1 MEKSGWLNINK
12 PVGWTSTK
20 VVSVL
25 KRLLKPKKIG
35 HGGTLD
41 PFASGV
47 LPICINSATKTVE
60 YMMDHDKTYLFHLT
74 FGSETDTY
82 DIDGEVINKDNKIPT
97 ENDILK
103 IIPEFIGK
111 IKQVPP
117 KYSALKIN
125 GKRACD
131 IMRDGGEVE
140 IQEREIEIL
149 NLKYNGFVNENTAE
163 FVVDCSR
170 GTYIRTLGVDIA
182 KKLNCLGFISK
193 LTRLRVGDFYIDNS
207 LQIDGDA
214 DVDFIKNQLIS
225 INNVLKFDS
234 VLCSDEEIAKLSNG
248 IMIDKDI
255 KENTVYKIIDK
266 NNNVLFLGEKYKNKM
281 KTIKSFH

>member
-47 LPICINSATKTVE
+47 LPICINSATKIVE

-82 DIDGEVINKDNKIPT
+82 DIDGEVVNKNDKIPT

-163 FVVDCSR
+163 FIVDCSR

-207 LQIDGDA
+207 SQIDGDV

-225 INNVLKFDS
+225 IDDVLKFDS

-255 KENTVYKIIDK
+255 KENTIYKIIDK

>member
-12 PVGWTSTK
+12 PVGWTSTG
-20 VVSVL
+20 VVSAL

-74 FGSETDTY
+74 FGSETNTY
-82 DIDGEVINKDNKIPT
+82 DIDGKVVNKDDKIPT

-103 IIPEFIGK
+103 IISEFIGK
-111 IKQVPP
+111 IKQIPP

-149 NLKYNGFVNENTAE
+149 NLKYNGFVNENTVE
-163 FVVDCSR
+163 FIVDCSR

-207 LQIDGDA
+207 LRVDGDM
-214 DVDFIKNQLIS
+214 DVNFIRNQLIS
-225 INNVLKFDS
+225 INDVLRFDS

-255 KENTVYKIIDK
+255 KENTIYKIIDK
-266 NNNVLFLGEKYKNKM
+266 NNDVLFLGEKYKNKM

>member
-74 FGSETDTY
+74 FGSETDPY
-82 DIDGEVINKDNKIPT
+82 DIDGEIVNKDDKIPT

-149 NLKYNGFVNENTAE
+149 NLKYNGFVNENAAE

-207 LQIDGDA
+207 LQIDGDVN
-214 DVDFIKNQLIS
+214 VDFIKNQLIS
-225 INNVLKFDS
+225 INDVLKFDS
-234 VLCSDEEIAKLSNG
+234 ILCSDEEIAKLSNG

>member
-82 DIDGEVINKDNKIPT
+82 DIDGEVVNKDDKIPT

-111 IKQVPP
+111 IKQIPP
-117 KYSALKIN
+117 KYSALKIH

-163 FVVDCSR
+163 FVIYCSR

-207 LQIDGDA
+207 LQIDGDV

-225 INNVLKFDS
+225 INDVLKFDS

>member
-207 LQIDGDA
+207 LQIDGDV
-214 DVDFIKNQLIS
+214 DVDFIKDQLIS
-225 INNVLKFDS
+225 INDVLKFDS
-234 VLCSDEEIAKLSNG
+234 ILCSDEEIAKLSNG

>member
-12 PVGWTSTK
+12 PIGWTSTK

-47 LPICINSATKTVE
+47 LPICINSATKIVE

-111 IKQVPP
+111 IKQIPP

-207 LQIDGDA
+207 LQIDGSV

-225 INNVLKFDS
+225 INDVLKFDS

-255 KENTVYKIIDK
+255 KENTIYKIIDK
-266 NNNVLFLGEKYKNKM
+266 NNDVLFLGEKYKNKM

>member
-41 PFASGV
+41 PFASAV

-74 FGSETDTY
+74 FGIETDTY
-82 DIDGEVINKDNKIPT
+82 DIDGEVVNKDDKIPT

-207 LQIDGDA
+207 LQIDGDV

-225 INNVLKFDS
+225 INDVLKFDS

>member
-82 DIDGEVINKDNKIPT
+82 DIDGEIVNKDDKIPT

-149 NLKYNGFVNENTAE
+149 NLKYNGFVNENAAE

-207 LQIDGDA
+207 LQIDGDVN
-214 DVDFIKNQLIS
+214 VDFIKNQLIS
-225 INNVLKFDS
+225 INDVLKFDS
-234 VLCSDEEIAKLSNG
+234 ILCSDEEIAKLSNG

>member
-82 DIDGEVINKDNKIPT
+82 DIDGEVVNKDDKIPT

-149 NLKYNGFVNENTAE
+149 NLEYNGFVNENTAE
-163 FVVDCSR
+163 FVVDCGR

-207 LQIDGDA
+207 LQIDGDV

-225 INNVLKFDS
+225 VNDVLKFDS
-234 VLCSDEEIAKLSNG
+234 ILCSDEEIAKLSNG

>member
-82 DIDGEVINKDNKIPT
+82 DIDGKVINKDDKIPT

-140 IQEREIEIL
+140 IQEREIEVL

-163 FVVDCSR
+163 FIVDCSR

-207 LQIDGDA
+207 LQIDGDVN
-214 DVDFIKNQLIS
+214 VDFIKNQLIS
-225 INNVLKFDS
+225 INDVLKFDS

-255 KENTVYKIIDK
+255 KENTIYKIIDK

>member
-1 MEKSGWLNINK
+1 M
-12 PVGWTSTK
+12 
-20 VVSVL
+20 

-82 DIDGEVINKDNKIPT
+82 DIDGEVINKDDKIPT

-163 FVVDCSR
+163 FIVDCSR

>member
-1 MEKSGWLNINK
+1 MEKSGWLNVNK

-25 KRLLKPKKIG
+25 KRPLKPKKIG

-82 DIDGEVINKDNKIPT
+82 DIDGEVVNKDDRIPT
-97 ENDILK
+97 ESNILK
-103 IIPEFIGK
+103 IILEFIGK

-207 LQIDGDA
+207 LQIDGNA

-225 INNVLKFDS
+225 INDVLKFDS

-266 NNNVLFLGEKYKNKM
+266 NNEVLFLGEKYKNKM

>member
-82 DIDGEVINKDNKIPT
+82 DIDGEIVNKDDKIPT

-140 IQEREIEIL
+140 IQEREIEVL

-163 FVVDCSR
+163 FIVDCSR

-207 LQIDGDA
+207 LQIDGDVN
-214 DVDFIKNQLIS
+214 VDFIKNQLIS
-225 INNVLKFDS
+225 INDVLKFDS

-255 KENTVYKIIDK
+255 KENTIYKIIDK

>member
-82 DIDGEVINKDNKIPT
+82 DVDGEVINKDDKIPT

-149 NLKYNGFVNENTAE
+149 NLKYNGFVNERTAE

-207 LQIDGDA
+207 LQVDGDVN
-214 DVDFIKNQLIS
+214 VDFIKNQLIS
-225 INNVLKFDS
+225 INDVLKFDS

-255 KENTVYKIIDK
+255 KENTIYKIIDK

>member
-12 PVGWTSTK
+12 PVGWTSTR

-60 YMMDHDKTYLFHLT
+60 YMMNHDKTYLFHLT

-82 DIDGEVINKDNKIPT
+82 DIDGEVVNKNDKIPT

-140 IQEREIEIL
+140 IQERKIEIL
-149 NLKYNGFVNENTAE
+149 NLEYNGFVNENTAE
-163 FVVDCSR
+163 FVVDCGR

-207 LQIDGDA
+207 LQIDGDVN
-214 DVDFIKNQLIS
+214 VDFIKDQLIS
-225 INNVLKFDS
+225 INDVLKFDS

-255 KENTVYKIIDK
+255 KENTIYKIIDK

>member
-60 YMMDHDKTYLFHLT
+60 HMMDHDKTYLFHLT

-140 IQEREIEIL
+140 IQERKIEIL
-149 NLKYNGFVNENTAE
+149 NLEYNGFVNENTAE
-163 FVVDCSR
+163 FVVDCGR

-207 LQIDGDA
+207 LQIDGNV
-214 DVDFIKNQLIS
+214 DVDFIKDQLIS
-225 INNVLKFDS
+225 INDVLKFDS

-255 KENTVYKIIDK
+255 KENTIYKIIDK

>member
-12 PVGWTSTK
+12 PVGWTSTR

-82 DIDGEVINKDNKIPT
+82 DIDGEVVNKDNKIPT

-111 IKQVPP
+111 IKQIPP

-149 NLKYNGFVNENTAE
+149 NLKYNGFVDENTAE
-163 FVVDCSR
+163 FVVNCSR

-207 LQIDGDA
+207 LQIDSNV
-214 DVDFIKNQLIS
+214 DVDFIKDQLIS
-225 INNVLKFDS
+225 INDILKFDS
-234 VLCSDEEIAKLSNG
+234 ILCSDEEIAKLSNG

-255 KENTVYKIIDK
+255 KENTFYKIINK
-266 NNNVLFLGEKYKNKM
+266 NNEVLFLGEKYKNKM

>member
-82 DIDGEVINKDNKIPT
+82 DIDGEIVNKDDKIPT

-149 NLKYNGFVNENTAE
+149 NLKYNGFVNENAAE

-182 KKLNCLGFISK
+182 KRLNCLGFISK

-207 LQIDGDA
+207 LQIDSSV

-225 INNVLKFDS
+225 INDILKFDS
-234 VLCSDEEIAKLSNG
+234 ILCSDEEIAKLSNG

-255 KENTVYKIIDK
+255 KENTIYKITNK

>member
-12 PVGWTSTK
+12 PVGWTSTR

-41 PFASGV
+41 PIASGV

-82 DIDGEVINKDNKIPT
+82 DIDGKVINKDDKIPT

-103 IIPEFIGK
+103 IIPEYIGK
-111 IKQVPP
+111 KKQVPP

-140 IQEREIEIL
+140 IQEREIEVL

-163 FVVDCSR
+163 FIVDCSR

-207 LQIDGDA
+207 LQIDGDVN
-214 DVDFIKNQLIS
+214 VDFIKNQLIS
-225 INNVLKFDS
+225 INDVLKFDS

-255 KENTVYKIIDK
+255 KENTISKIIDK

>member
-12 PVGWTSTK
+12 PVGWTSTR

-82 DIDGEVINKDNKIPT
+82 DIDGKVINKDDKIPT

-140 IQEREIEIL
+140 IQEREIEVL

-163 FVVDCSR
+163 FIVDCSR

-207 LQIDGDA
+207 LQIDGDVN
-214 DVDFIKNQLIS
+214 VDFIKNQLIS
-225 INNVLKFDS
+225 INDVLKFDS

-255 KENTVYKIIDK
+255 KENTIYKIIDK

>member
-82 DIDGEVINKDNKIPT
+82 DIDGEVVNKNDKIPT

-149 NLKYNGFVNENTAE
+149 NLKYNGFVNERTAE

-207 LQIDGDA
+207 LQIDGDVN
-214 DVDFIKNQLIS
+214 VDFIKNQLIS
-225 INNVLKFDS
+225 INDVLKFDS

-255 KENTVYKIIDK
+255 KENTIYKIIDK

>member
-12 PVGWTSTK
+12 PVGWTSTR

-82 DIDGEVINKDNKIPT
+82 DIDGEVVNKDNKIPT

-149 NLKYNGFVNENTAE
+149 NLKYNGFVNENAAE

-182 KKLNCLGFISK
+182 KRLNCLGFISK

-207 LQIDGDA
+207 LQIDSSV

-225 INNVLKFDS
+225 INDILKFDS
-234 VLCSDEEIAKLSNG
+234 ILCSDEEIAKLSNG

-255 KENTVYKIIDK
+255 KENTFYKIINK
-266 NNNVLFLGEKYKNKM
+266 NNEVLFLGEKYKNKM

>member
-1 MEKSGWLNINK
+1 MEKSGWLNVNK

-82 DIDGEVINKDNKIPT
+82 DIDGEVVNKDDKIPT

-207 LQIDGDA
+207 LQIDGNA

-225 INNVLKFDS
+225 INDVLKFDS

-266 NNNVLFLGEKYKNKM
+266 NNEVLFLGEKYKNKM

>member
-1 MEKSGWLNINK
+1 MEKSGWLNVNK

-25 KRLLKPKKIG
+25 KRPLKPKKIG

-82 DIDGEVINKDNKIPT
+82 DIDGEVVNKNNKIPT

-111 IKQVPP
+111 IKQIPP

-163 FVVDCSR
+163 FIVDCSR

-193 LTRLRVGDFYIDNS
+193 LTRLRVGNFYIDNS
-207 LQIDGDA
+207 LQIDGDV

-225 INNVLKFDS
+225 INDVLKFDS

-255 KENTVYKIIDK
+255 KENTIYKIIDK
-266 NNNVLFLGEKYKNKM
+266 NNEVLFLGEKYKNKM

>member
-12 PVGWTSTK
+12 PVGWISTK

-82 DIDGEVINKDNKIPT
+82 DIDGEVVNKNDKIPT

-111 IKQVPP
+111 IKQIPP
-117 KYSALKIN
+117 KYSALKIH

-149 NLKYNGFVNENTAE
+149 NLKYNGFVNERTAE
-163 FVVDCSR
+163 FIVDCSR

-207 LQIDGDA
+207 LQIDGDMN
-214 DVDFIKNQLIS
+214 VDFIKNQLIS
-225 INNVLKFDS
+225 INDILKFDS
-234 VLCSDEEIAKLSNG
+234 VLCSGEEIAKLSNG

-255 KENTVYKIIDK
+255 KENTIYKIIDK

>member
-25 KRLLKPKKIG
+25 KRFLKPKKIG

-82 DIDGEVINKDNKIPT
+82 DIDGKVVNKDNKIPT

-103 IIPEFIGK
+103 IILEFIGK
-111 IKQVPP
+111 IKQIPP

-149 NLKYNGFVNENTAE
+149 NLKYNGFVNENTVE

-207 LQIDGDA
+207 LQIDGDMDA
-214 DVDFIKNQLIS
+214 DFIKNQLIS
-225 INNVLKFDS
+225 INDVLKFDS
-234 VLCSDEEIAKLSNG
+234 ILCSDEEIAKLSNG

-266 NNNVLFLGEKYKNKM
+266 NNEVLFLGEKYKNKM